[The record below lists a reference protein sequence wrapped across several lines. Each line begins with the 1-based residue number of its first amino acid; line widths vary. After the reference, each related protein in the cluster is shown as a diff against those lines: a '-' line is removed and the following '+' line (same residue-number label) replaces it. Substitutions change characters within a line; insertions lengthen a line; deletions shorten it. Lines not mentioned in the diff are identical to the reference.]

1 MTSVWNNPPPF
12 PRDAPD
18 RIRYG
23 GLPENGREGVKMKI
37 TKEAIKNALIRGN
50 AIKMHAT
57 NMVGGAVSF
66 WLEDSVS
73 LPGSSIVRVTG
84 IVNSTEDVGFDDVDD
99 LVSYIYRERKRIIW
113 YH

>member
-1 MTSVWNNPPPF
+1 MRRIGSGMGDCPMKG
-12 PRDAPD
+12 D
-18 RIRYG
+18 RRC
-23 GLPENGREGVKMKI
+23 KMKI
-37 TKEAIKNALIRGN
+37 TKEAIKNTLIQGN

-57 NMVGGAVSF
+57 TMIGGAVSF

-84 IVNSTEDVGFDDVDD
+84 IVNSIEDEGFDDVDE